1 MPVPLLPK
9 SRAKA
14 VRATKRHAI
23 EAIDW
28 LGLWALSLGICGV
41 VLAGIANFMGGDKF
55 GAVCILVGTA
65 GIITLAI
72 YAETGTQN

>member
-1 MPVPLLPK
+1 MPIRVPPK

-14 VRATKRHAI
+14 VRASKRHAI

-41 VLAGIANFMGGDKF
+41 VLAGIADFMGGDKF
-55 GAVCILVGTA
+55 GAVCILIGVA
-65 GIITLAI
+65 GIIALTI
-72 YAETGTQN
+72 YAESDAQK